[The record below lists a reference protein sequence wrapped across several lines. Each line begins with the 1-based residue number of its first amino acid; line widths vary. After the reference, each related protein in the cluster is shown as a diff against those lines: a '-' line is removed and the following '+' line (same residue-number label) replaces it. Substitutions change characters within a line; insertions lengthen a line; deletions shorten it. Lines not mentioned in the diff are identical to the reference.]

1 MPFTRAGC
9 DVGAYSTANIVIER
23 TPFDVNKVL
32 GNPSPEASDKN
43 QFFDFAGI
51 AVHCAY
57 GSRMCGNPN
66 TKAVDDALVTN
77 AIASRRNR
85 TGSIITML
93 ALRGICRHCKAYHSI
108 KECLRLTVK

>member
-23 TPFDVNKVL
+23 TPFDVNKVF

-57 GSRMCGNPN
+57 GSP
-66 TKAVDDALVTN
+66 N

-108 KECLRLTVK
+108 KECLRLTEK